1 MGKRDGGNRVTKQ
14 ELSRLLHRLNMP
26 VNEGVTSPE
35 NFNRLPRIVY
45 WEYLW
50 EDRTSSGTDY
60 DTVTTYQISFY
71 ADRPSHSKLLELREY
86 LREAGLHPII
96 SHEYSIEDKIW
107 HSYFAVEVTENE

>member
-14 ELSRLLHRLNMP
+14 ELSRLLHRLDIP

-35 NFNRLPRIVY
+35 NFNRLPRVVY
-45 WEYLW
+45 WAYLW
-50 EDRTSSGTDY
+50 EDRTSSGVGY

-71 ADRPSHSKLLELREY
+71 ADRPANSKLLELREY

-107 HSYFAVEVTENE
+107 HSYFALEVTENE